1 MDESRRSKALL
12 AIAKDGN
19 RLIKTNP
26 IINAR
31 FDITAVQMK
40 VFLKI
45 IASIDQSQ
53 DEIPEISLTVQEIQK
68 FVGKGSKNIH
78 QYLQDELSKLRK
90 KEIHYEDE
98 NIKLESSFIN
108 TIVYHKKEG
117 RFTFDIPKKIK
128 PFLLQIKDN
137 FTVLDIRNI
146 LFLDSI
152 YAIRFYEFCKE
163 FERFRSFEFG
173 VDELKEMF
181 GITDKYKN
189 YYDFKLKVL
198 RQARAELI
206 KNSELYFDFDEIK
219 DGKKVVKIRFTII
232 KNASK
237 EPQEEDILRNEQIGE
252 IHELVQNYV
261 SLATVQAWFSKY
273 PFEQIKRGVVYV
285 LQQNEKGKVKE
296 VGAYL
301 QKIVSMKDLFDAEQV
316 KKEQTKKKK
325 AEKQQRVEKTQQMQ
339 EALEV
344 MKAKAHDQ
352 KMALFHQLIKEDESA
367 KGAIV
372 EKLKNGMFK
381 NHYKDDLNLAENLK
395 NPSLAGV
402 MVGIAQ
408 SMYPVQFESMKAIEA
423 EIEGSSR
430 EQRG

>member
-1 MDESRRSKALL
+1 MDEAKRSKALL
-12 AIAKDGN
+12 AISKDTN

-26 IINAR
+26 IINAK

-45 IASIDQSQ
+45 IASVDQSQ
-53 DEIPEISLTVQEIQK
+53 DDIPEISLTVQEIQK
-68 FVGKGSKNIH
+68 FVGKGAKNIH
-78 QYLQDELSKLRK
+78 QYLQEELSKLRK

-152 YAIRFYEFCKE
+152 YAIRFYEFCKQ
-163 FERFRSFEFG
+163 FERFKGFEFG

-219 DGKKVVKIRFTII
+219 EGKKVVRIKFTII

-237 EPQEEDILRNEQIGE
+237 LPRQEETPTDEQTQE
-252 IHELVQNYV
+252 IHNLVSDYV
-261 SLATVQAWFSKY
+261 SQATVQSWFDKY
-273 PFEQIKRGVVYV
+273 PYEQIKRGVVYV
-285 LQQNEKGKVKE
+285 LHQKEKGGVKQ

-301 QKIVSMKDLFDAEQV
+301 QKMVAMKDLFDGEQV
-316 KKEQTKKKK
+316 QKEQAKKKR
-325 AEKQQRVEKTQQMQ
+325 AEKQQKAEGSQLIQQQ
-339 EALEV
+339 IEQ
-344 MKAKAHDQ
+344 MKHKAHEQ
-352 KMALFHQLIKEDESA
+352 KLGLFTSLIEDDDTAQET
-367 KGAIV
+367 IV
-372 EKLKNGMFK
+372 GKLKSGVFK
-381 NHYKDDLNLAENLK
+381 TYYKDNLDLAQNLQ
-395 NPSLAGV
+395 NPALAGIL
-402 MVGIAQ
+402 VGIAQ
-408 SMYPVQFESMKAIEA
+408 DLYPKAFESMKAIELEIA
-423 EIEGSSR
+423 ELSR
-430 EQRG
+430 SQR